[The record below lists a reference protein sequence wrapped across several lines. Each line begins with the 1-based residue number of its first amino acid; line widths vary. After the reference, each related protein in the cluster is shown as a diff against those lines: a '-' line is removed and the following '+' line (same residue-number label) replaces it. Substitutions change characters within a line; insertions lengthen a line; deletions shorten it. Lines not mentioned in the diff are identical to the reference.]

1 MSQRLLTSDNL
12 SNSRRTLL
20 WTEML
25 VLFVGIPLLHFFKLL
40 PFHFIV
46 TMVALSVIAVTY
58 IYRHPKVSNKVF
70 GLNGLNDWPYLW
82 GLFALF
88 AIGST
93 LFVCLTT
100 PEQLFIMPRQEP
112 LRWLAV
118 MGFYPVF
125 SGITQE
131 LLFRGFFME
140 RYKHLFASP
149 YMLIFVNGVLF
160 GLAHL
165 MFGHWLTVFLS
176 TLGGFIYAGLY
187 YRYKSILIAS
197 IVHGLIGNWIFTVGL
212 GQYFYLKQ

>member
-1 MSQRLLTSDNL
+1 
-12 SNSRRTLL
+12 
-20 WTEML
+20 
-25 VLFVGIPLLHFFKLL
+25 
-40 PFHFIV
+40 
-46 TMVALSVIAVTY
+46 
-58 IYRHPKVSNKVF
+58 
-70 GLNGLNDWPYLW
+70 
-82 GLFALF
+82 
-88 AIGST
+88 
-93 LFVCLTT
+93 
-100 PEQLFIMPRQEP
+100 
-112 LRWLAV
+112 
-118 MGFYPVF
+118 
-125 SGITQE
+125 
-131 LLFRGFFME
+131 ME